1 MLVNLFTAVKGYGV
15 PVTLREFL
23 DLLSAL
29 EKKLVFANWEEF
41 SYTNIRAHEA
51 PLHRVFRV
59 VGG

>member
-29 EKKLVFANWEEF
+29 EKKLVLLIGKN
-41 SYTNIRAHEA
+41 STISQDQ
-51 PLHRVFRV
+51 
-59 VGG
+59 

>member
-29 EKKLVFANWEEF
+29 ENWFFANWEE
-41 SYTNIRAHEA
+41 STISQDQ
-51 PLHRVFRV
+51 
-59 VGG
+59 